1 MHGIAFRVHRVILPF
16 DLEKRVGETVQ
27 DLEPPPLS
35 PAVGDGR
42 QEAELPSW
50 AARLGLDGERRGQ
63 PVHGD
68 ILAVTLDDTTQSLSA
83 PVRVSLGIPVRPVG
97 SPTCLRYSPEGIH
110 LHTVSGSGSEEDPVK
125 STAVGTSRSLL
136 PLPGRAWVAYFSPL
150 QLRRPAVKRGQ

>member
-1 MHGIAFRVHRVILPF
+1 MHSIAFRVHRVILPF
-16 DLEKRVGETVQ
+16 NLEKRVGETVQ

-83 PVRVSLGIPVRPVG
+83 PATVSLGIPVRPVG
-97 SPTCLRYSPEGIH
+97 SPTCLRYSPEGIPFAYGFWFG
-110 LHTVSGSGSEEDPVK
+110 VRGRSREEHSCWNLPFLCCPCL
-125 STAVGTSRSLL
+125 GEPGLLISLPSSSDVWL
-136 PLPGRAWVAYFSPL
+136 
-150 QLRRPAVKRGQ
+150 